1 MSSPSALLDS
11 HNRVIRDLRISI
23 TDRCNFN
30 CAYCLPET
38 EEATSLFQPVAI
50 GKKNSALVTGKLPYS
65 WKPRSQILT
74 FEEIVRITRV
84 AASFGVDK
92 IRITGG
98 EPLIRRNIESLISQ
112 IAAIGLIRDLS
123 LTTNGTHFT
132 RLAKRLKEAGLN
144 RVTIS
149 LDSLDRDNFKKITG
163 RDELTEVLKSIS
175 LAKSIGL
182 TPLKVNAVI
191 IRGLND
197 HEIVRLV
204 RFALDEDI
212 VMRFIEFMP
221 LDSRKAWRKDH
232 VVSGSEIL
240 RRIQSKYSLTR
251 LPANT
256 PSETSTRW
264 SLGPGTAEVG
274 IISPVT
280 QPFCGKC
287 NRIRLT
293 ADGKIRTCLFS
304 HLEHDLKPYLRKDSG
319 TAELASRL
327 QQIVLKKESG
337 HRINEANFVQPE
349 RTMSRI
355 GG

>member
-1 MSSPSALLDS
+1 MSGPSVLQDS

-30 CAYCLPET
+30 CTYCLPET
-38 EEATSLFQPVAI
+38 EEAANFFQPVAL
-50 GKKNSALVTGKLPYS
+50 GAKSNTPVPGKLPYP
-65 WKPRSQILT
+65 WKPRSQILS
-74 FEEIVRITRV
+74 FEEIVRVTQV

-98 EPLIRRNIESLISQ
+98 EPLLRQGVESLISQ
-112 IAAIGLIRDLS
+112 ITAIGMIRDLS
-123 LTTNGTHFT
+123 LTTNGTHFP
-132 RLAKRLKEAGLN
+132 RLAKRLKEAGLG

-163 RDELTEVLKSIS
+163 RDGLAEVLKSIR

-197 HEIVRLV
+197 HEIVQLAK
-204 RFALDEDI
+204 FAMDEDI
-212 VMRFIEFMP
+212 IMRFIEFMP
-221 LDSRKAWRKDH
+221 LDSRQAWSREH
-232 VVSGSEIL
+232 VVSGSEIVEQ
-240 RRIQSKYSLTR
+240 IQSKFPLTR
-251 LPANT
+251 LPAGN

-264 SLGPGTAEVG
+264 SLGRGAAEVG
-274 IISPVT
+274 IITPVT
-280 QPFCGKC
+280 QPFCGNC

-304 HLEHDLKPYLRKDSG
+304 HHEHDLKPILRNGSD
-319 TAELASRL
+319 TAELTARL
-327 QQIVLKKESG
+327 QQIVLMKEPG
-337 HRINEANFVQPE
+337 HRINEADFVQPA
-349 RTMSRI
+349 RTMSLI